1 MKIMCKCDGMKQ
13 SDTPYMQ
20 DFAGFHS
27 NAYGAG
33 CSSFGSQTERPGTI
47 LTWVQLPGAV
57 RDFFPGIT
65 CPCRL
70 FCGVRTASACSQ
82 KHQRLCVHSQFQTLA
97 AILIPLLVHSKML
110 HTLVAM
116 SSTSVV
122 AAVALPR

>member
-57 RDFFPGIT
+57 RDFFSWNH
-65 CPCRL
+65 L
-70 FCGVRTASACSQ
+70 SM
-82 KHQRLCVHSQFQTLA
+82 QTL
-97 AILIPLLVHSKML
+97 LWSSHSFCVQSK
-110 HTLVAM
+110 AP
-116 SSTSVV
+116 TSVCTFTIPNTGSHTNTIACTLKN
-122 AAVALPR
+122 AAHTGSNE